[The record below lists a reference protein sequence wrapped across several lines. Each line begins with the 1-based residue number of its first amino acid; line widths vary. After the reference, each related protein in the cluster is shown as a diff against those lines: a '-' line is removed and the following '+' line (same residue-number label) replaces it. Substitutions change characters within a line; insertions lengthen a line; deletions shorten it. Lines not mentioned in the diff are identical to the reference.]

1 MEHLAVDGHGGVFLD
16 VDFLLAVLVGADGG
30 LLHLDLHG
38 VATHDAALAP
48 ATGHEG
54 GVGGHSATG
63 GEDTVGGTHALDV
76 LGVGLLADEDILD
89 TGSLILLS
97 LLAGEGDDTHGTTGA
112 CGQTFGE
119 NGVLL
124 LVGGIQDGVQQLVE
138 LGGRYAHHHLAVVDE
153 AFLQHVHSHGEGGDT
168 GAFTH
173 AALQHIELAV
183 LDGELDVE
191 HIVVVLLEDAAD
203 VAEFLIG
210 LGHQLLHRVHV
221 LVLLVLGVVVEGVGG
236 ADTGNDILAL
246 GVDEPLAVELVVA
259 GGGVAGESDAGGGSV
274 THVAEDHSLDVDGGA
289 PIVGNTLNL
298 AVADGLLAVPALEDG
313 LDATF
318 HLGAGVVGE
327 LGAEHLFH
335 TDLESV
341 GQFHQ
346 VLGGELGVALIAF
359 EVLVLVE
366 HVVELFADTLAVGGL
381 DALGFLHDDVGIH
394 HDKTT
399 VAVIHEAGVVGLL
412 EHAGDGLAG
421 ETDVEDGVHH
431 AGHGGAGA
439 GTAADEQGVL
449 GVVILHTHDLL
460 DILDTFPHLFHQTL
474 GKLAVVGVVGG
485 AALGGDGETGRHGK
499 AQQAH
504 LGEVGT
510 LAAQE
515 VLHVGFSF
523 GSLAAERVN
532 VLCHLNKMLVINYLL
547 IFHDKIENAKIQNY
561 LKIL

>member
-1 MEHLAVDGHGGVFLD
+1 MQHLPQP
-16 VDFLLAVLVGADGG
+16 
-30 LLHLDLHG
+30 
-38 VATHDAALAP
+38 T
-48 ATGHEG
+48 
-54 GVGGHSATG
+54 ATG

-97 LLAGEGDDTHGTTGA
+97 LLAGEGDDTHGATGA

-153 AFLQHVHSHGEGGDT
+153 AFLQHVHSHGEGCDA
-168 GAFTH
+168 GALTH

-191 HIVVVLLEDAAD
+191 HVVVVLLKDAAD
-203 VAEFLIG
+203 VAELLIG
-210 LGHQLLHRVHV
+210 LGHQLLHGVHV

-236 ADTGNDILAL
+236 TDTGHHILAL
-246 GVDEPLAVELVVA
+246 GVDEPLAIELVVA
-259 GGGVAGESDAGGGSV
+259 GGGVAGEGHTGGAGV
-274 THVAEDHSLDVDGGA
+274 THVAKDHSLHVDGGA
-289 PIVGNTLNL
+289 PIVGDTLDL
-298 AVADGLLAVPALEDG
+298 TVADGLLTVPALEDG

-327 LGAEHLFH
+327 LGAEDLFH
-335 TDLESV
+335 AHLEGV
-341 GQFHQ
+341 GELLQI
-346 VLGGELGVALIAF
+346 VGGELGVALISLHG
-359 EVLVLVE
+359 LVLVE
-366 HVVELFADTLAVGGL
+366 HVVELLADTFAVGGL

-394 HDKTT
+394 HDETT
-399 VAVIHEAGVVGLL
+399 VAIIHETGVVGLL
-412 EHAGDGLAG
+412 QHTGDGLAA
-421 ETDVEDGVHH
+421 EADIEDGVHH

-439 GTAADEQGVL
+439 GAAADEQGVL
-449 GVVILHTHDLL
+449 AVVILHTHDFL
-460 DILDTFPHLFHQTL
+460 DILDALPHLFHEAF

-523 GSLAAERVN
+523 GSLSAERVN
-532 VLCHLNKMLVINYLL
+532 VLCHNY
-547 IFHDKIENAKIQNY
+547 
-561 LKIL
+561 